1 MGRLPG
7 VCGEAR
13 KIPNAPVVA
22 TAQTWLMAQGVPDEK
37 YEARRPRLCRVF
49 PTYSK
54 VNSMHHFGLSNAG
67 ILLIDDEPETL
78 TDLAEILSRNGFSC
92 RCAKDAGTARDLAT
106 QSAPDLIISDI
117 NLGGQSGLELCAS
130 LKDAHPALI
139 DVPVI
144 FLSAAQIPHIIRRAR
159 EAGGT
164 FYLRKPVDPDVLI
177 ELVDKAL
184 WMPHLV
190 SHQAGRT
197 RVLGALHE

>member
-1 MGRLPG
+1 
-7 VCGEAR
+7 
-13 KIPNAPVVA
+13 
-22 TAQTWLMAQGVPDEK
+22 
-37 YEARRPRLCRVF
+37 
-49 PTYSK
+49 
-54 VNSMHHFGLSNAG
+54 MHHFGLSNAG
-67 ILLIDDEPETL
+67 ILFIDDEPETF

-92 RCAKDAGTARDLAT
+92 RCAKDGGTARELAL

-130 LKDAHPALI
+130 LKDAHHALI

-190 SHQAGRT
+190 SHQASRT
-197 RVLGALHE
+197 RALGPLHE

>member
-1 MGRLPG
+1 
-7 VCGEAR
+7 
-13 KIPNAPVVA
+13 
-22 TAQTWLMAQGVPDEK
+22 
-37 YEARRPRLCRVF
+37 
-49 PTYSK
+49 
-54 VNSMHHFGLSNAG
+54 MHHFGMNNAG

-78 TDLAEILSRNGFSC
+78 ADLAEILGRGGFSC
-92 RCAKDAGTARDLAT
+92 RCAKDADTARTMAMQFT
-106 QSAPDLIISDI
+106 PDLMISDI
-117 NLGGQSGLELCAS
+117 NLGGQNGLELCAS
-130 LKDAHPALI
+130 LKEACPALM

-190 SHQAGRT
+190 GHQST
-197 RVLGALHE
+197 RPKALGAMYD